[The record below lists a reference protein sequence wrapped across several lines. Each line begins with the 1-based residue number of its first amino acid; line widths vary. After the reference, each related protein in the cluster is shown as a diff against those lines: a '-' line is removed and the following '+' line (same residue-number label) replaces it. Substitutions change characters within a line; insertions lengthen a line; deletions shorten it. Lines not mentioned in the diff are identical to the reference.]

1 MGDRANVYVTDGAN
15 PGVFLYSH
23 WGGTKFQ
30 RHAVEILAQ
39 PTVRVRWGDAPY
51 LTRILFGRLVDDH
64 EGTTGYGI
72 STRMPDNEHPVLV
85 VNTNALRWYFVDE
98 GEHDGPVPPTALP
111 FGELVP

>member
-1 MGDRANVYVTDGAN
+1 MGDRANVYVTDDAD

-23 WGGTKFQ
+23 WGGTDFQ
-30 RHAVEILAQ
+30 RQAVAVLAQ
-39 PTVRVRWGDAPY
+39 PSVCDRWGDAPY
-51 LTRILFGRLVDDH
+51 LTRILISRLADHKSTSGFGV
-64 EGTTGYGI
+64 